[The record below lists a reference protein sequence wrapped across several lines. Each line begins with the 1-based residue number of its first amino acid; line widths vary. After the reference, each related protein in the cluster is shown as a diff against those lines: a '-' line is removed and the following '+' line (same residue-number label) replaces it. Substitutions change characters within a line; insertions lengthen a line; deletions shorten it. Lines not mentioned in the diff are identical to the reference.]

1 MGRFIT
7 YGLFRSFAA
16 MNGVDPTMLLLGL
29 LLLCGVIR
37 ILWWLLCGCCKLIK
51 KAYNGQGTSSEKWM
65 RGTIM
70 CVIALIIL
78 ICVCI

>member
-7 YGLFRSFAA
+7 YGLFRSFAL

-29 LLLCGVIR
+29 LLAGVVIR
-37 ILWWLLCGCCKLIK
+37 ILWWLLCECCKLIK
-51 KAYNGQGTSSEKWM
+51 KAYNSQGASSVNWM

-78 ICVCI
+78 FCVCM